1 MTVKGMWRRAW
12 GRVSTPVSDFHS
24 SAYLAHNQRRQEH
37 LASLGLDIA
46 GATVHE
52 TGAGLGDHTSFFL
65 DRGCHVIVSEARER
79 NLRALRKRL
88 PGIDVRQLDL
98 DNPAGDF
105 IADVAYCYGTLYHLS
120 NPKAALGF
128 LADNTTRLLLLET
141 AVSADGGDHL
151 NPTREPRDRFSQAVS
166 GIGCRPTR
174 EWVWNRL
181 TEHFPHVYATV
192 TQPWHH
198 EFPLDWSD
206 TQSHA
211 PLTRAVFVASRAP
224 LEIPTLTSSL
234 PATQTRH

>member
-1 MTVKGMWRRAW
+1 
-12 GRVSTPVSDFHS
+12 
-24 SAYLAHNQRRQEH
+24 
-37 LASLGLDIA
+37 
-46 GATVHE
+46 
-52 TGAGLGDHTSFFL
+52 
-65 DRGCHVIVSEARER
+65 
-79 NLRALRKRL
+79 
-88 PGIDVRQLDL
+88 
-98 DNPAGDF
+98 
-105 IADVAYCYGTLYHLS
+105 
-120 NPKAALGF
+120 
-128 LADNTTRLLLLET
+128 
-141 AVSADGGDHL
+141 
-151 NPTREPRDRFSQAVS
+151 VS